1 VLKLALRL
9 AAALAL
15 LAAAAWLVGIERL
28 AEQLRRVDP
37 LWFVAA
43 VAAAALSQWV
53 SALRWHSI
61 ARILGLQ
68 GAVSALAVGYAQAIT
83 VGVLLPGAT
92 LGGDAL
98 RSMRLQRL
106 GNPLGVSA
114 LSVVLDRLSGLWVL
128 CVLSLVTGLGLVLL
142 GDVGD
147 AAGAVARAGLPPG
160 AGNLLVAA
168 YLLGLACACAAPFLP
183 WRLPEPGPGAVAARA
198 PGEAS
203 PGTAAGEREAGAPS
217 GRASAPGET
226 PPGAVA
232 GNREAGA
239 PAGRAAWSRRLL
251 EKLRELHQLTLSRRA
266 ALARSLWSSLL
277 VQVLCALT
285 LWLCL
290 RAAGA
295 SAGYWQVQA
304 IAAPVFIAGVL
315 PLSYGGFGSRE
326 VAALVAFPLVGVPA
340 DAGVTASALYG
351 LTAVVLGLAA
361 APLFALGT
369 SRAPA
374 ADRTE
379 AAARDRESA

>member
-1 VLKLALRL
+1 VIKLALRL

-198 PGEAS
+198 PGE
-203 PGTAAGEREAGAPS
+203 
-217 GRASAPGET
+217 T
-226 PPGAVA
+226 PPGAAA
-232 GNREAGA
+232 GEREAGA

-374 ADRTE
+374 EDRTE